1 MNRAAA
7 ATRNLEWLLR
17 PVQSLLDDPALTDLY
32 INGAGAGM
40 AFADCGRGKEQIT
53 LPFTL
58 AELDDIA
65 INAAAL
71 TGQDIAED
79 TPLVSTKFP
88 GGHRVQIVRPPA
100 VPEGLISFSVR
111 RPSMATATPAD
122 LERFGVFDKTVGRQ
136 RRAPKRQADLLDLYR
151 AEKWRAFLELAVSS
165 GLNIVFA
172 GPVGAGKTFDLRAFV
187 HCIRHMARIVTVEDM
202 QELIALA
209 HPDVV
214 NLLYSKG
221 GQSAAKVGAD
231 DLVESA
237 LRMGM
242 DALLVQELR
251 DQAAYSFM
259 TVLESGHHGMTT
271 THADSAEQ
279 TYDRLRTLVKK
290 HPQGM
295 HLNDNDV
302 MASLY
307 RSIDVVVYCARDGD
321 KRHIEQILYDPSMK
335 ERYANHNSP
344 FAASEAA

>member
-1 MNRAAA
+1 MNRAQS

-17 PVQSLLDDPALTDLY
+17 PMQSLLDDPALTDLY
-32 INGAGAGM
+32 INGAGEDL
-40 AFADCGRGKEQIT
+40 AFVDRGRGKEQIT
-53 LPFTL
+53 LPYTL
-58 AELDDIA
+58 DDLDDIA
-65 INAAAL
+65 INAASL

-79 TPLVSTKFP
+79 VPLVSTKFP
-88 GGHRVQIVRPPA
+88 GGHRVQIVRSPA
-100 VPEGLISFSVR
+100 VPEGTISFSVR
-111 RPSMATATPAD
+111 RPSMKTATPAD

-136 RRAPKRQADLLDLYR
+136 RRVPKRQAELVELYR
-151 AEKWRAFLELAVSS
+151 DKKWLTFLELAVAS

-172 GPVGAGKTFDLRAFV
+172 GPVGAGKTFNMRSFV
-187 HCIRHMARIVTVEDM
+187 HCIPHMARIVTVEDM

-221 GQSAAKVGAD
+221 RQSVANVQAD
-231 DLVESA
+231 DLVEAA

-251 DQAAYSFM
+251 DQAAYSFL

-271 THADSAEQ
+271 THSESAEQ
-279 TYDRLRTLVKK
+279 TYDRVCTLVKK

-295 HLNDNDV
+295 HLNSDDV
-302 MASLY
+302 LKSLY
-307 RSIDVVVYCARDGD
+307 RSIDVVVYCVKDGNS
-321 KRHIEQILYDPSMK
+321 RHIEQILYDPSMK

-344 FAASEAA
+344 FGAMEAA